1 MYCEAAR
8 REKETQDDDQGKGRQ
23 VQFNEQE
30 NKNEDDQ
37 KSTTQYVKM
46 IAMIY
51 ENCDGTNQGAE
62 IKMEYLRQLIF
73 YQNVYQPNI
82 LVK

>member
-46 IAMIY
+46 IAMIR
-51 ENCDGTNQGAE
+51 
-62 IKMEYLRQLIF
+62 KLRWNELGG
-73 YQNVYQPNI
+73 
-82 LVK
+82 

>member
-1 MYCEAAR
+1 MKCTAR
-8 REKETQDDDQGKGRQ
+8 QRVGKEETQDDDQGKGRQ

-46 IAMIY
+46 IAVIR
-51 ENCDGTNQGAE
+51 
-62 IKMEYLRQLIF
+62 KLRWNELGG
-73 YQNVYQPNI
+73 
-82 LVK
+82 